1 MEVEFVARHYV
12 ADEALRN
19 AAADKLRRVAKLLE
33 EPIEVRLTFE
43 KEKHR
48 ESVDAQIAHRHGTLQ
63 ATEEGASM
71 RESLDLLIDNLA
83 EQAKRARKRY
93 QDRRRSQARR
103 AQADAHW
110 PLDVVEKASVGDDGS
125 PRIVRSSLLRIK
137 PMTLEDA
144 GLELESARL
153 GFVVFRDA
161 ATQRINVLF
170 RRDDGNYGLIAPEF

>member
-1 MEVEFVARHYV
+1 MEVEFVARHYA
-12 ADEALRN
+12 ADDQLRN
-19 AAADKLRRVAKLLE
+19 AAAEKLRRVAKLLE
-33 EPIEVRLTFE
+33 EPIEARLTFE

-48 ESVDAQIAHRHGTLQ
+48 EIVDAQIAHRHGTLQ
-63 ATEEGASM
+63 ATEESGSM
-71 RESLDLLIDNLA
+71 RESLDLLVDNLA

-110 PLDVVEKASVGDDGS
+110 PLDVVEKGSVGNEA
-125 PRIVRSSLLRIK
+125 PRVVRSSLLRIK